1 MKIGIIGGGS
11 VGQTLAAKL
20 IANGHDVVLGIRNPS
35 PAELAKERQMAEPLN
50 AWQKKTGG
58 KVLTFAEAARHGEII
73 INATSGG
80 ASIEA
85 LQAAGEANLENKVL
99 IDVANPL
106 DFSKGMPPSILPQY
120 AHGTSLAEEIQKV
133 FPKARVVK
141 ALNTVSHT
149 IMTTPEKV
157 KGDHDLF
164 ISGNDAYAKSTVT
177 TLLRKEFGWK
187 SFVDMGDIK
196 GARGAEQFLVMW
208 VTLWGVVGTP
218 DFNIKIVK

>member
-1 MKIGIIGGGS
+1 MKIGIIGAGS

-20 IANGHDVVLGIRNPS
+20 IANGHDVALGIRNPS

-50 AWQKKTGG
+50 MWQKKTGG
-58 KVLTFAEAARHGEII
+58 KVVTFAEAARHGEII
-73 INATSGG
+73 VNATGG
-80 ASIEA
+80 GISIEA
-85 LQAAGEANLENKVL
+85 LKAAGEANLGTKIL

-106 DFSKGMPPSILPQY
+106 DFSLGMPPSILPQY
-120 AHGTSLAEEIQKV
+120 AHGTSLAEEIQKA
-133 FPKARVVK
+133 FPKVRVVK

-149 IMTTPEKV
+149 IMTAPEKL

-164 ISGNDAYAKSTVT
+164 ISGNDADAKSTVT
-177 TLLRKEFGWK
+177 SLLKKEFGWK
-187 SFVDMGDIK
+187 SIVDMGDIK
-196 GARGAEQFLVMW
+196 GARGTEQFLVMW